1 MQGKNS
7 IPNTN
12 RRRQKRKVKMDT
24 IEYVIEPSTT
34 NETFDGVLVN
44 FSETGLCILTNDP
57 LNKGQQIRITD
68 NGHAINQ
75 AAVVRWT
82 EKYNDLYYKVG
93 LELL

>member
-1 MQGKNS
+1 MQGKNN

-12 RRRQKRKVKMDT
+12 RRKHKRKVKMGT
-24 IEYVIEPSTT
+24 IEYVIVPSTT
-34 NETFDGVLVN
+34 NEAFDGALVN
-44 FSETGLCILTNDP
+44 VSESGLCILTNDP

-68 NGHAINQ
+68 NGQTINKS
-75 AAVVRWT
+75 AVVRWT

>member
-1 MQGKNS
+1 MQGKNN
-7 IPNTN
+7 IPN
-12 RRRQKRKVKMDT
+12 RRRHKRKEKMDT
-24 IEYVIEPSTT
+24 IEYVIEPLTT

-44 FSETGLCILTNDP
+44 VSESGLCILTNDL

-68 NGHAINQ
+68 NGHTINKS
-75 AAVVRWT
+75 AVVRWT